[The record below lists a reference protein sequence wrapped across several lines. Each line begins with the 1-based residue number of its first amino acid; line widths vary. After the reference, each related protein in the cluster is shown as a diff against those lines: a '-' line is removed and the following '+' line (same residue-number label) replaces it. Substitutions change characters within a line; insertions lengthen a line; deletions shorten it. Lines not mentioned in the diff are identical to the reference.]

1 MNQKKKKTLVCLAG
15 ILILLLFVYAGI
27 IFFQDHQEKGRKKET
42 EAQKIYVTDL
52 KGISDIQYD
61 VGNGLIHLTKE
72 DNVWYNGE
80 DHDFPLA
87 QSYPKQMEDTLE
99 KLQAERKLEDG
110 DTLEDYGLQ
119 DPVYT
124 VTLTDTDG
132 KKTTLYFGN
141 TTGDSYY
148 LTLNEK
154 TEIYTVKN
162 TVITD
167 LAYTME
173 EMAQLDV
180 FPAIGSGN
188 LKKVTVLQNG
198 KTTVYD
204 SEKEEDE
211 TAIEAIAGG
220 LGAVI
225 LTDVAEYSAEQEDLA
240 QYGLDEKSRIEET
253 VVYTQDT
260 TEKELTVYLGKEDG
274 NGARYL
280 MLSDSKI
287 VYRVESEKCRNM
299 LNQNTES

>member
-27 IFFQDHQEKGRKKET
+27 IVFQDHQEQERKKET

-61 VGNGLIHLTKE
+61 VGSGLIHLTKE
-72 DNVWYNGE
+72 DNVWYDGE
-80 DHDFPLA
+80 DPDFPLA

-124 VTLTDTDG
+124 VNLTDTDG

-148 LTLNEK
+148 VTLDEK

-162 TVITD
+162 TVVTD
-167 LAYTME
+167 LSYTME
-173 EMAQLDV
+173 EMAQLDA

-188 LKKVTVLQNG
+188 LKKVTILQNG

-211 TAIEAIAGG
+211 TAIAAIAGG
-220 LGAVI
+220 LGAVT
-225 LTDVAEYSAEQEDLA
+225 LTDVAEYSAVQEDLA
-240 QYGLDEKSRIEET
+240 QYGLDEKSRITET
-253 VVYTQDT
+253 VVYTRDT

>member
-61 VGNGLIHLTKE
+61 VGNGRIHLTKE
-72 DNVWYNGE
+72 DDVWYDGE
-80 DHDFPLA
+80 DPDFPLA

-99 KLQAERKLEDG
+99 KLQAERKLEEG
-110 DTLEDYGLQ
+110 DTLEEYGLQ

-124 VTLTDTDG
+124 VNLTDTDG

-148 LTLNEK
+148 VTLDEK

-167 LAYTME
+167 LSYIME

-188 LKKVTVLQNG
+188 LKKVTILQNG

-211 TAIEAIAGG
+211 TAIAAIAGG
-220 LGAVI
+220 LGAVT
-225 LTDVAEYSAEQEDLA
+225 LTDVAEYSAAQEDLA
-240 QYGLDEKSRIEET
+240 RYGLDEKSRIMET

>member
-27 IFFQDHQEKGRKKET
+27 IVFQDHQEQERKKEA
-42 EAQKIYVTDL
+42 EAQKIYITDL

-61 VGNGLIHLTKE
+61 VGNGRIHLTKE
-72 DNVWYNGE
+72 DDVWYDGE
-80 DHDFPLA
+80 DPDFPLA
-87 QSYPKQMEDTLE
+87 QSYPKQMEDTLR
-99 KLQAERKLEDG
+99 KLQAERKLEEG

-124 VTLTDTDG
+124 VNLTDTDG

-148 LTLNEK
+148 VTLDEK

-167 LAYTME
+167 LSYTME

-180 FPAIGSGN
+180 FPSIGSGN
-188 LKKVTVLQNG
+188 LKKVTILQNG

-211 TAIEAIAGG
+211 TAIAVIAGG
-220 LGAVI
+220 LGAVT
-225 LTDVAEYSAEQEDLA
+225 LTDVAEYSAAQEDLA
-240 QYGLDEKSRIEET
+240 RYGLDEKNRITET